1 MTTTLL
7 ATKKILL
14 LKIRNVIKITNKLLS
29 KHKDQIN
36 MGHIVIKNH
45 ELQFLFFDIK
55 SRNLS
60 KVSLKELNEIYS
72 QAVELHE
79 KIKNHTRNEMN
90 PNSGK

>member
-14 LKIRNVIKITNKLLS
+14 LKIRNVITSTNKLLS

-36 MGHIVIKNH
+36 MGHIVIKIH
-45 ELQFLFFDIK
+45 ELQCLFFNIK
-55 SRNLS
+55 SHNPS

-79 KIKNHTRNEMN
+79 KIKNHTRYELN
-90 PNSGK
+90 PNSSK